1 MGVVKCPDCGLD
13 VSDRAN
19 TCIHCGAPLNFSV
32 ENGHIRIKCA
42 YINGASLG
50 KANIYNSETGEL
62 IASIK
67 QNEVIALSIKKDTH
81 VDISFLLMKGTSG
94 ILKYKGTHNYE
105 ISVAPGF
112 FTGKLVLNEVTN
124 IDSD

>member
-1 MGVVKCPDCGLD
+1 M
-13 VSDRAN
+13 
-19 TCIHCGAPLNFSV
+19 
-32 ENGHIRIKCA
+32 
-42 YINGASLG
+42 
-50 KANIYNSETGEL
+50 